1 MRYKYENNIVSFE
14 LFGFNVEA
22 ANIGGREWR
31 LAIVEQPG
39 SVLNKFIKTDEFEYA
54 DFGEVPGTT
63 MFWHFDKAPTLRE
76 VINTIREYKQN
87 KEEHNAF
94 MQLIGAKA

>member
-1 MRYKYENNIVSFE
+1 MRYKYENGIISFN

-31 LAIVEQPG
+31 LAIVDIAG
-39 SVLNKFIKTDEFEYA
+39 AVLNKFIKTDEFEYA
-54 DFGEVPGTT
+54 DFGEVPGTK
-63 MFWHFDKAPTLRE
+63 MFWHFDHVPTIGE
-76 VINTIREYKQN
+76 IDKVIREYKQN
-87 KEEHNAF
+87 KAEHKAF